1 MKLWKQLQN
10 WLRRTFNPTP
20 FDKGYAWAKEEL
32 WWGALS
38 EDVLIQCGNTDHRSN
53 FDRGAEQA
61 VMEHLAKGGFK

>member
-1 MKLWKQLQN
+1 VNFLSEFLD

-32 WWGALS
+32 WWGVLS

-53 FDRGAEQA
+53 FDRE
-61 VMEHLAKGGFK
+61 LNKP